1 MRIYVSFYES
11 ANYTF
16 ESAESNRNNLET
28 LYRIGNEIK
37 EILITDYFN
46 GADKAVEFIGVSR
59 DKEIFEFEII
69 PNI

>member
-1 MRIYVSFYES
+1 MRIYVSFYDS

-16 ESAESNRNNLET
+16 ESAESNRNNLT
-28 LYRIGNEIK
+28 ILHRIGNELK